1 MPVATTS
8 IDQLAINT
16 IRTLSMDAV
25 EKAASGHPGT
35 PMALAPL
42 AYLLWNE
49 VMRYDPAQPLWPGRD
64 RFVLSCGHASMLLY
78 SMLHL
83 AGVRQVGQEG
93 DASGADRS
101 AGSPRELAVSLDE
114 IKRFRQLHSRTPGH
128 PEHGETAGVETT
140 TGPLG
145 QGCGNSVGMAIA
157 QQWLAARYNRP
168 GFPLFDYNV
177 YVLCSDG
184 DLMEGVANE
193 AASLAGHL
201 RLSNLCWIYDD
212 NRITIEGSTSLAFTE
227 DVATRF
233 RGLGWHVTSVG
244 DANDLP
250 ALSVAMDEFRRT
262 ADQSRHVAASLR
274 DASASL
280 GETRPHDR
288 PTLIIVRSHI
298 AWGAP
303 KKQDHHDAHGAP
315 LGADE
320 VRATKGVYG
329 WPEDQNFYVP
339 DEVREHFRHNVAER
353 GRGLRENWDAKLRE
367 YSGKYSK
374 EAGELR
380 RMWQGQLPERWD
392 ADIPTFP
399 ADAKGL
405 ATRAS
410 SGQVL
415 NAIAKRVPWLIGG
428 SADLAP
434 SNNTTLKYPGAAD
447 FSVEQRGGCNFHFG
461 VREHGMA
468 AILNGMALSG
478 LRPYGGTFLIFS
490 DYCRPSIRLAALMRQ
505 PVLYVFTHDSIGLG
519 EDGPTHQPVEHLAA
533 LRAIPNLVVLRPG
546 DANEVAAAYRTI
558 LAINDRPVALVLTRQ
573 NLPTID
579 RARYASADGVR
590 RGAYVLADSPSAKV
604 ILIGTG
610 SELQL
615 CVAAHEKLASEGLP
629 TRVVSMP
636 SWELFEQQDQ
646 AYRDSVLPPKIT
658 ARIAVEAA
666 VGQGWERYLGPRGR
680 FIGMSTFGAS
690 APLKDVMQHFG
701 FTLENVVLQAKQVAS
716 APSRT

>member
-1 MPVATTS
+1 MTTATSSLT
-8 IDQLAINT
+8 QLAINT

-35 PMALAPL
+35 PMALAPV
-42 AYLLWNE
+42 AYVLWNE
-49 VMRYDPAQPLWPGRD
+49 VLRYDPEQPLWPGRD

-78 SMLHL
+78 SLLHL
-83 AGVRQVGQEG
+83 AGVRQVGHVAASLR
-93 DASGADRS
+93 DASASLGETR
-101 AGSPRELAVSLDE
+101 PRDELAVPLEE

-128 PEHGETAGVETT
+128 PEHGETTGVETT

-145 QGCGNSVGMAIA
+145 QGCGNSVGMSIA
-157 QQWLAARYNRP
+157 QEWLAARYNRP
-168 GFPLFDYNV
+168 GFPLFDYKV

-184 DLMEGVANE
+184 DLMEGVSNE

-201 RLSNLCWIYDD
+201 RLSDLCWIYDD
-212 NRITIEGSTSLAFTE
+212 NRITIEGSTSLAFSD

-233 RGLGWHVTSVG
+233 RGLGWHVISVA
-244 DANDLP
+244 DANDLSAVSA
-250 ALSVAMDEFRRT
+250 ALDEFQRT
-262 ADQSRHVAASLR
+262 R
-274 DASASL
+274 DK
-280 GETRPHDR
+280 

-303 KKQDHHDAHGAP
+303 HKQDHHDAHGAP

-329 WPEDQNFYVP
+329 WPADQQFLVP
-339 DEVREHFRHNVAER
+339 DEVREHFQNGIGQR
-353 GRGLRENWDAKLRE
+353 GRSAREEWEGKFRQYQTKYAKEADEILRMQQGRLPEGWDAE
-367 YSGKYSK
+367 
-374 EAGELR
+374 
-380 RMWQGQLPERWD
+380 
-392 ADIPTFP
+392 IPTFP

-415 NAIAKRVPWLIGG
+415 NAVAKRVPWLIGG

-434 SNNTTLKYPGAAD
+434 SNNTMLKYPGAAD
-447 FSVEQRGGCNFHFG
+447 FGPEQRGGCNFHFG

-468 AILNGMALSG
+468 AALNGMVLSG
-478 LRPYGGTFLIFS
+478 LRPYGGTFLVFS

-519 EDGPTHQPVEHLAA
+519 EDGPTHQAVEHLAA
-533 LRAIPNLVVLRPG
+533 LRAIPNLVVIRPG

-558 LAINDRPVALVLTRQ
+558 LPLTNRPVALVLTRQ
-573 NLPTID
+573 NLPTLD
-579 RARYASADGVR
+579 RARYSSADGLR
-590 RGAYVLADSPSAKV
+590 RGAYVLAGSPEAKV

-615 CVAAHEKLASEGLP
+615 CVAAYEQLMAEGVAARL
-629 TRVVSMP
+629 VSMP
-636 SWELFEQQDQ
+636 SWELFEEQDA
-646 AYRDSVLPPKIT
+646 AYRDSVLPPGIA
-658 ARIAVEAA
+658 ARVAVEAGI
-666 VGQGWERYLGPRGR
+666 VQGWQRYLGPRGV
-680 FIGMSTFGAS
+680 FIGMSSFGAS
-690 APLKDVMQHFG
+690 APLKDVMRHFG
-701 FTLENVVLQAKQVAS
+701 FTVENVVARARE
-716 APSRT
+716 AARPAAGGSR